1 MVKMYAIVETGGKQY
16 QVEQGSRINVEKI
29 HSLPGDMVVL
39 DHVLMIKNGDSVLV
53 GEEVKNAKIMGSVI
67 EHGKE
72 KKITIIKHKRRKHD
86 RKKTGHRQTYTRLLI
101 TELQA

>member
-1 MVKMYAIVETGGKQY
+1 MYAIVETGGKQY
-16 QVEQGSRINVEKI
+16 QVEPGARINVEKI
-29 HSLPGDMVVL
+29 HSLPGDTVVL
-39 DHVLMIKNGDSVLV
+39 DHVLMIKDGDSILI
-53 GEEVKNAKIMGSVI
+53 GEDVKNAKIVGSVV

-72 KKITIIKHKRRKHD
+72 KKITIIKHKRRKHF